1 MKKIILFLLLVAF
14 NLSAQKIT
22 PYYPDVTAQN
32 GYNVLLYGLKGD
44 GSTNDR
50 DALNTL
56 LNTTAPTGSTIYF
69 PPGTYLISS
78 NILVLDKQFNFVG
91 VQSTISTSADVSIL
105 TFSSTTTGASK
116 CKFTGLVFDGN
127 DTGTSQRGLNFT
139 DKAGSFQITN
149 CSFSDFGGAG
159 VAVANTDAS
168 NNLGGMIVGCKFY
181 SNNVGVNLLTRGEY
195 VNIVGCDFV
204 SNTKGILSIAG
215 NMLVDGCNINYNTTG
230 VEVSDGTND
239 GHSIISN
246 CNINH
251 NTSYPL
257 NISGTEEYM
266 TISNCHIYQS
276 EISIVQCKGV
286 EFIGGIIDI
295 NTITITTCT
304 NTAFNLVKWNNA
316 YANSLS
322 ITGTKPV
329 FFRCSGDIPSGVV
342 NNNNGT
348 WVDYSATSTVTG
360 WSSFT
365 NKIIRYTVV
374 GKVCIVSFRLNG
386 TSNATSASFTI
397 PFTNV
402 NVVSRVRGCYAKN
415 NGTALTNGGI
425 VWNDSGSATI
435 TIYTDWALTAGWTAS
450 GVKDIVGTIEVEIA
464 E

>member
-14 NLSAQKIT
+14 NLSAQKVT

-44 GSTNDR
+44 GSTDDR
-50 DALNTL
+50 AALNTL

-91 VQSTISTSADVSIL
+91 AQSTISTVADVSIL

-116 CKFTGLVFDGN
+116 CKFTGLIFDGN
-127 DTGTSQRGLNFT
+127 DTGTSQIGLNFAN
-139 DKAGSFQITN
+139 KAGSFQIIN
-149 CSFSDFGGAG
+149 CSFTDFGGSG
-159 VAVANTDAS
+159 VAVANTEAS
-168 NNLGGMIVGCKFY
+168 NNLGGMIVGSKFY
-181 SNNVGVNLLTRGEY
+181 SNNVGLNLLSRGEY

-286 EFIGGIIDI
+286 EFIGGIIDV

-304 NTAFNLVKWNNA
+304 NTAFNLVKFDNA
-316 YANSLS
+316 YSNTLGV
-322 ITGTKPV
+322 TGTAPE
-329 FFRCSGDIPSGVV
+329 FFKCTGDVPSGAI
-342 NNNNGT
+342 NNNGA
-348 WVDYSATSTVTG
+348 WVDYSSTSTVTG
-360 WSSFT
+360 WSST
-365 NKIIRYTVV
+365 SSKVIKYTIV
-374 GKVCIVSFRLNG
+374 GKVLICEFSING
-386 TSNATSASFTI
+386 TSNSATTSFTL
-397 PFTNV
+397 PFSNANFT
-402 NVVSRVRGCYAKN
+402 SKARGCYAVN
-415 NGTALTNGGI
+415 NGAVISTGG
-425 VWNDSGSATI
+425 VAWVNSNQNTV
-435 TIYTDWALTAGWTAS
+435 TIYRDWALTASWTAS
-450 GVKDIVGTIEVEIA
+450 GAKQIVGSIEIELP
-464 E
+464 